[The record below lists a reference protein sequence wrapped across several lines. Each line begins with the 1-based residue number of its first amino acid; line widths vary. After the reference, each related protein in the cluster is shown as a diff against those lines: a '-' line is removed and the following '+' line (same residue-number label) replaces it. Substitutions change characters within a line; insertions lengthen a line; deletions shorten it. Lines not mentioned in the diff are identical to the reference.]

1 MISTCYHNVVKR
13 THTHAAM
20 QHTVSHTHY
29 QVIHQ
34 LISTDNVQILRE
46 TARAEKAEPAP
57 QLYHSE
63 KHHPAPPRPA
73 PPRTAPHRTAP
84 HRTAPHRTAP
94 HRTAPHR
101 TAPHRTAPHRTAP
114 HRTGPQQ
121 IKNPARGGPLVAVP
135 RGPKPA
141 PRSNRSALALYPLFD
156 VFGCTTN
163 RNSICEKYPEHHI
176 SCEYIIMVT

>member
-63 KHHPAPPRPA
+63 KYHPAPPRPA
-73 PPRTAPHRTAP
+73 PPR
-84 HRTAPHRTAP
+84 
-94 HRTAPHR
+94 
-101 TAPHRTAPHRTAP
+101 
-114 HRTGPQQ
+114 
-121 IKNPARGGPLVAVP
+121 
-135 RGPKPA
+135 PA
-141 PRSNRSALALYPLFD
+141 PPRPAPPRPAPPRPAPPRPAPPRPAPPRPAPPRPAPPRPAPPRPAPPRPAPPRPAPPLYPLFD

-176 SCEYIIMVT
+176 SSEYIIMVT